1 MRQLAMEPLEIPG
14 LVLVHWYEELGSEM
28 VVGLGIP
35 DLMLGCC

>member
-14 LVLVHWYEELGSEM
+14 LVLAHWYEELGSEM

-35 DLMLGCC
+35 DLKLSCC